1 MAGDKRGPASTTRR
15 PNPTRDVLISTV
27 VDLLETA
34 NPEDIRVEEVL
45 SRADVSPGSLYH
57 YFENYSDLMDQAI
70 IARYVNGIEVSIAIS
85 SRLAEDATDL
95 RSLASGL
102 RATTARAMHPDRER
116 ERFNR
121 AQVMARAAAKPRFRE
136 ALLPHQERLNLAS
149 ADLFRTLQGKGLI
162 DPSVDPVVGGLFIQ
176 AYSMG
181 FVVNDVSG
189 HPADEDAVVELLML
203 VLERAFFAEE
213 DPA

>member
-1 MAGDKRGPASTTRR
+1 MSSSENRR
-15 PNPTRDVLISTV
+15 PNPTRGVLISTV
-27 VDLLETA
+27 VGLLETA
-34 NPEDIRVEEVL
+34 NPEDVRVEEVL
-45 SRADVSPGSLYH
+45 SRAGVSPGSLYH
-57 YFENYSDLMDQAI
+57 HFENFSDLIDQAI
-70 IARYVNGIEVSIAIS
+70 IARYVADIDVSIEIS
-85 SRLAEDATDL
+85 RRLAAEVTDL
-95 RSLASGL
+95 RSLGRGL

-121 AQVMARAAAKPRFRE
+121 AQVMARAAAKPGFRE
-136 ALLPHQERLNLAS
+136 ALLPHQERLNAAS

-162 DPSVDPVVGGLFIQ
+162 DPTVDPVVGGLFIQ

-189 HPADEDAVVELLML
+189 HPADEDAVVELLMH